1 MGHVTVMCH
10 VQREMYKDEEER
22 TVAELVVE
30 LVACS
35 ATNKVLGEELTAM
48 RTRCVCACACACACV
63 CVCVCVCVNM
73 CVNLCVNMCVYAY
86 VE

>member
-10 VQREMYKDEEER
+10 VQRERYKDEEER
-22 TVAELVVE
+22 TVAELVAE

-48 RTRCVCACACACACV
+48 RTR
-63 CVCVCVCVNM
+63 
-73 CVNLCVNMCVYAY
+73 
-86 VE
+86 